1 MGVLFKYG
9 RRFYFAPSF
18 NNKTIGTKM
27 LEVCNQKKK
36 CNNLNLFALIK
47 IVVVNQTTYVKN
59 SLQFDMGFSM

>member
-47 IVVVNQTTYVKN
+47 IVVVICKSDYLCKKL
-59 SLQFDMGFSM
+59 SAI